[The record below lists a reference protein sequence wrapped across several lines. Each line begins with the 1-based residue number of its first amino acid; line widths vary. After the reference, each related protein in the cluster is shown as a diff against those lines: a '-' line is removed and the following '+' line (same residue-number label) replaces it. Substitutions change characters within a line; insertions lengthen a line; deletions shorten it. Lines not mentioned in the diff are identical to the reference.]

1 MTSENTQ
8 DRDLAILS
16 PETRRVLE
24 THAPDYFDLD
34 ADARERRRA
43 EFSDETL
50 RAMRA
55 DLLTNALGKTPTEIE
70 EIETRDACLESDE
83 LLRINTLMQQI
94 RGVGEDFFSW
104 NEWLGDD
111 ETNLS
116 FETIGA
122 YDRDD
127 HDTQER
133 FRTEDDPDHTPEPYK
148 GRLYGGWARYLEGGE
163 LRYAILSDFA
173 GFVCSELESLD
184 LDLRHELVPHRYR
197 EGPEHN
203 TKTEEG
209 FIRWDLQ
216 LDAGGSE
223 ARYEALSKA
232 ARDYVSERVEVLR
245 DEAMATQDTT
255 VWLFPETDWEGGVDR
270 DGVYL
275 VFASPAAMNAVRVR
289 HLRADCAAHAGN
301 LDDLKAKIAA
311 ERAAFEAMMRAKNEA
326 LRAEEQ
332 PSV

>member
-1 MTSENTQ
+1 MTPEDTQ

-24 THAPDYFDLD
+24 AHAPDYFGLD

-43 EFSDETL
+43 EFPDETL
-50 RAMRA
+50 RAMRS
-55 DLLTNALGKTPTEIE
+55 DLLANALGKTPAEIE
-70 EIETRDACLESDE
+70 DIEARDASLEPDE
-83 LLRINTLMQQI
+83 LLRINTLMQQV

-111 ETNLS
+111 ENNLS

-127 HDTQER
+127 HETQEG
-133 FRTEDDPDHTPEPYK
+133 FRTEDNPDHTPEPYK
-148 GRLYGGWARYLEGGE
+148 GRLYGGWARYLENGE

-173 GFVCSELESLD
+173 GFVCGELESLD
-184 LDLRHELVPHRYR
+184 LDLRQELVPHRYR

-209 FIRWDLQ
+209 YIRWDLQ

-223 ARYEALSKA
+223 ARYEVLSTA
-232 ARDYVSERVEVLR
+232 ARDYISERIEILR
-245 DEAMATQDTT
+245 DKAMAEQDAT
-255 VWLFPETDWEGGVDR
+255 VWLFPETDWEGGVDP
-270 DGVYL
+270 DGTYL
-275 VFASPAAMNAVRVR
+275 VFASPAAMDAVRVR
-289 HLRADCAAHAGN
+289 HLRADCAAQAGD
-301 LDDLKAKIAA
+301 LDDLKKKIAV
-311 ERAAFEAMMRAKNEA
+311 ERDALEAMLRAKNDA
-326 LRAEEQ
+326 LLAEEQ
-332 PSV
+332 AGA